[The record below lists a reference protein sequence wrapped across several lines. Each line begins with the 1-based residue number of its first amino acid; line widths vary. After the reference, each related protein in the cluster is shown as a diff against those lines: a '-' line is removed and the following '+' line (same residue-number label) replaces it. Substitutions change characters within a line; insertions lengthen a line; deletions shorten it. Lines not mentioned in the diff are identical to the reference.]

1 MSGIWSSRY
10 LYYSN
15 GRDEQFEGQ
24 HYLVLR
30 QDGQR
35 IRGQSL
41 PHSMDS
47 LLRVNLSLEGSV
59 ATGTWTERT
68 SPAGYYQGATYHGT
82 LQLLLDPVGRR
93 MTGKWIGFGKDFRVN
108 SGEWE
113 LTWAQAATTKTAQR
127 GYHHK
132 V

>member
-68 SPAGYYQGATYHGT
+68 SPAGYYQGATYH
-82 LQLLLDPVGRR
+82 
-93 MTGKWIGFGKDFRVN
+93 
-108 SGEWE
+108 
-113 LTWAQAATTKTAQR
+113 ATPRT
-127 GYHHK
+127 
-132 V
+132 